1 MTANANT
8 NTSLEPSVQK
18 YFGLV
23 HSIAGKIKRR
33 LPAHVEVEDLVQT
46 GMIGLLESCHRFDAS
61 RAVEFSS
68 YANARITGAILDELR
83 KVDTCSR
90 QDRRTARAVEEARTK
105 LRGSRGKEPEAT
117 EVAQAAGLTL
127 REYHR
132 AMQRVESGKP
142 VTAAP
147 EDSGMTDEID
157 NLPSGEENPFQ
168 SCSRRETW
176 DRLQMHMKGLKPR
189 LREVLHL
196 YYFQEMGLKEIGRRL
211 GVGEARVSQLHKEA
225 LVALRRKSWM

>member
-18 YFGLV
+18 YLGLV

-90 QDRRTARAVEEARTK
+90 PNRRTAPALATPPPNLRA
-105 LRGSRGKEPEAT
+105 
-117 EVAQAAGLTL
+117 
-127 REYHR
+127 
-132 AMQRVESGKP
+132 
-142 VTAAP
+142 
-147 EDSGMTDEID
+147 
-157 NLPSGEENPFQ
+157 PS
-168 SCSRRETW
+168 
-176 DRLQMHMKGLKPR
+176 
-189 LREVLHL
+189 
-196 YYFQEMGLKEIGRRL
+196 
-211 GVGEARVSQLHKEA
+211 
-225 LVALRRKSWM
+225 